1 MMRWFSLPLILFLS
15 AAAAEAYVRQMTPDG
30 LPLFRDDT
38 ANIRYLVND
47 QTAAGLTNDDG
58 GTIITAGSNPMAALQ
73 AAASRWN
80 DAPDG
85 NLTFAPL
92 TTTPLGIDPMDGM
105 NVIRGCPEDRRKSDS
120 PGSRDRLRETQ
131 SLYKESRMKKRYQIR
146 KQQQAVERFQ
156 SWAASRNEPIQLSF
170 PTADVAELMQQSLG
184 ELLRSVGKLFIE
196 TVMEDEVEDLVGERS
211 QPNDA
216 RQAYRWGRESGF
228 CIIDG
233 QRVPIDRPRVRSRQ
247 HNREIPLGS
256 YMLFQKASL
265 IEETVWHKIM
275 HGLTMRHYKE
285 VVQQFADA
293 YGLEKSTT
301 SEHFVR
307 ASRSKL
313 EQLMK
318 RSLEHVSLTAIVID
332 GTIFQGQHLIVA
344 IGIERTGR
352 KLVLGVRQGATEN
365 ATVVRALLGELAER
379 GVDFNQ
385 PRLYL
390 VDGSKAIRAALYS
403 YAGEAAFLQRCQVHK
418 IRNVCE
424 HLPQEQ
430 RPAMKFRMR
439 AAYMKQEAADA
450 RQGLYKL
457 HDELMEEN
465 PSAAGSL
472 AEGLEETL
480 TLLELG
486 VTPRLRRSLASTNGI
501 ESGFAMVQEICR
513 QVKRWQGSDHR
524 LRWVGSAL
532 LFAESRWNRIRG
544 YRHLPVLIKALE
556 AAYRLRCNIQEAEAA

>member
-1 MMRWFSLPLILFLS
+1 
-15 AAAAEAYVRQMTPDG
+15 
-30 LPLFRDDT
+30 
-38 ANIRYLVND
+38 
-47 QTAAGLTNDDG
+47 
-58 GTIITAGSNPMAALQ
+58 
-73 AAASRWN
+73 
-80 DAPDG
+80 
-85 NLTFAPL
+85 
-92 TTTPLGIDPMDGM
+92 
-105 NVIRGCPEDRRKSDS
+105 
-120 PGSRDRLRETQ
+120 
-131 SLYKESRMKKRYQIR
+131 MKKRYQIR

-430 RPAMKFRMR
+430 RRCQGRSKF
-439 AAYMKQEAADA
+439 
-450 RQGLYKL
+450 G
-457 HDELMEEN
+457 
-465 PSAAGSL
+465 P
-472 AEGLEETL
+472 
-480 TLLELG
+480 
-486 VTPRLRRSLASTNGI
+486 LRRSKSRPVGEGVAVFVG
-501 ESGFAMVQEICR
+501 
-513 QVKRWQGSDHR
+513 R
-524 LRWVGSAL
+524 LERSL
-532 LFAESRWNRIRG
+532 RSPFR
-544 YRHLPVLIKALE
+544 
-556 AAYRLRCNIQEAEAA
+556 AAQA